1 MSLYYS
7 KAKQKEFA
15 EQMSKIRKYCLDNN
29 ITISSSNDSY
39 YFDLNGKT
47 YRVSNHSPNVI
58 NGKNDI
64 NITASKLRII
74 EIYENLKK
82 GYALDNRGRKICE

>member
-7 KAKQKEFA
+7 KAKRKEFA

-47 YRVSNHSPNVI
+47 YRVSNHSPNVEKY
-58 NGKNDI
+58 GKNDI
-64 NITASKLRII
+64 NIMASKLRII

-82 GYALDNRGRKICE
+82 GYALDNRGRKI